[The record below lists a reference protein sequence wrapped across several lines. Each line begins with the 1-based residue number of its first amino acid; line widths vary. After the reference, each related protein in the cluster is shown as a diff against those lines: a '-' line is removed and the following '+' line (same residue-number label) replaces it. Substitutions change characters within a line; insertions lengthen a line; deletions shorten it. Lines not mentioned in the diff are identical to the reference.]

1 MNKFEISEGEW
12 GSFLRLIALAHDK
25 ILCSSR
31 SETVMTPSEDSQRLM
46 CKNSF
51 VRVSPIEK
59 KTQLQPSII
68 HGKRDNIGSHCKLDM
83 TSLSEEECVAQHNDI
98 LWSQGLKSLWA
109 KLNNRPC
116 Y

>member
-1 MNKFEISEGEW
+1 MIKFEISEGEW
-12 GSFLRLIALAHDK
+12 ESFHQLIALANHK

-31 SETVMTPSEDSQRLM
+31 SKTVMTPSKYCQRLM

-51 VRVSPIEK
+51 VRVPPIEK
-59 KTQLQPSII
+59 KTQLQPSSI
-68 HGKRDNIGSHCKLDM
+68 HGKRDDIGSHLKLDM
-83 TSLSEEECVAQHNDI
+83 ILLSEEERVAQHNDI
-98 LWSQGLKSLWA
+98 LWVQGLKSLWA